1 MLFDGFDV
9 LMSKKKKN
17 KYEKKFILMHFQ
29 AKSYFEKHLVP
40 QS

>member
-9 LMSKKKKN
+9 LMSKIKN